1 MHARPEL
8 ARVATGAFSAVG
20 GTWGEASVAFTADL
34 LLAVVFGS
42 KGLQRRFDDT
52 AAEAKDKMKCRL
64 LQKAKESILRQQRNR
79 IYSSSTCL
87 LDIVVREGPAVLKLL
102 AGEDETLLVWRNAG
116 DTENLQ
122 KIRGY
127 VHISSCSTEK

>member
-42 KGLQRRFDDT
+42 KGFQRRFDDT
-52 AAEAKDKMKCRL
+52 AAETKDKMKCRL
-64 LQKAKESILRQQRNR
+64 LQKAKELILRQPR

-116 DTENLQ
+116 DTENLH
-122 KIRGY
+122 KIRVC
-127 VHISSCSTEK
+127 VHVSSCSTAK